1 MNWFHVLDSGN
12 GTGNYPSQVGG
23 AVPAVLTFEGGDF
36 FNLGAENSNENR
48 DFVSA
53 AIGFR
58 SRLSDSVDVGAA
70 YEIPLTNDED
80 SLMENRVTVDLVWQF

>member
-23 AVPAVLTFEGGDF
+23 AVPAVLNFEGGDF
-36 FNLGAENSNENR
+36 FNLGAVNSNENR

-70 YEIPLTNDED
+70 YEIPMTNDED